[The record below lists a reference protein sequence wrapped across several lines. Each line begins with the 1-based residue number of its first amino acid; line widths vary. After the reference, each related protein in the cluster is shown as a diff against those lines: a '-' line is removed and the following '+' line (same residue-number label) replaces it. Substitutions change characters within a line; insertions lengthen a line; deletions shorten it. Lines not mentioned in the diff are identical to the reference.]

1 MPYRLLIRTLAVSTA
16 LFLMTLCLTTLT
28 LTPAG
33 CSAGGSASMDGPDPR
48 AEGEM
53 DVLPPRRRSTI
64 RAIHRATGR
73 RRSCTA
79 TSVLEGLSRS
89 RSATTRE
96 DDSRRLRA
104 PASPTTGAACPSTAS
119 GHGTPSASCSNGVT
133 TDHLICFQ
141 CSNWM
146 TWIDDEQTGGGD
158 TSDRPR
164 ETFDRILDDC
174 AASS

>member
-53 DVLPPRRRSTI
+53 TLYRLDGDRYPGDPVPPGATLLNGYSVI
-64 RAIHRATGR
+64 KACVIEDRATREEILHAFERGIADHR
-73 RRSCTA
+73 GGVPVDCFRPRHA
-79 TSVLEGLSRS
+79 IRIVL
-89 RSATTRE
+89 
-96 DDSRRLRA
+96 D
-104 PASPTTGAACPSTAS
+104 
-119 GHGTPSASCSNGVT
+119 GVT

-141 CSNWM
+141 CSNWKVWM
-146 TWIDDEQTGGGD
+146 NGEPAGGGH
-158 TSDRPR
+158 TS
-164 ETFDRILDDC
+164 EASKATFDRILE
-174 AASS
+174 